1 MTNEFLGFM
10 RPDGHAGARNT
21 LLILPINRSLNFIAT
36 NVCRM
41 IRGAVHFE
49 IPAETGRP
57 AKDRETIARVMEGL
71 IRNPNVGGTLLLAVK
86 PSGES
91 AYRNMSDSRFAAA
104 AEQSGKPFRILYLTE
119 SGGSYGLLGK
129 ALQAA
134 RSLAVEVSRARRSPC
149 PLSAL
154 TLAVKCGTSDA
165 TSGIAGNPTVG
176 NAFDRLID
184 AGGTAMFS
192 ETTEIIG
199 AEKLV
204 AARAVND
211 TVAGKILTA
220 TRRWEEKA
228 LSTGEDIRAINP
240 IPANIA
246 AGISTLEEKS
256 LGAIA
261 KSGHRPIQDVL
272 TYGEAPSGHGLYFM
286 DAWMSSLS
294 LPLGFTA
301 AGAAIMIYQMGG
313 NAMPENP
320 PMPAIN
326 PTVVSPFLY
335 VTGNARAFE
344 RSPDNFDFDASP
356 VMSGNASIE
365 EMGEALLTH
374 LRDIA
379 SGTVT
384 KMETLLYEEQLEVFM
399 EGPVL

>member
-204 AARAVND
+204 AA
-211 TVAGKILTA
+211 
-220 TRRWEEKA
+220 
-228 LSTGEDIRAINP
+228 
-240 IPANIA
+240 
-246 AGISTLEEKS
+246 
-256 LGAIA
+256 
-261 KSGHRPIQDVL
+261 
-272 TYGEAPSGHGLYFM
+272 
-286 DAWMSSLS
+286 
-294 LPLGFTA
+294 
-301 AGAAIMIYQMGG
+301 GAAIMIYQMGG

-320 PMPAIN
+320 AMPAIN

-384 KMETLLYEEQLEVFM
+384 KMETLLYEEQLEVFI

>member
-199 AEKLV
+199 AETSKNWLHV
-204 AARAVND
+204 LSKAATAVRNSPSLLSSA
-211 TVAGKILTA
+211 TVMSQLQS
-220 TRRWEEKA
+220 R
-228 LSTGEDIRAINP
+228 
-240 IPANIA
+240 
-246 AGISTLEEKS
+246 S
-256 LGAIA
+256 LWPGTCP
-261 KSGHRPIQDVL
+261 SVL
-272 TYGEAPSGHGLYFM
+272 TSQFGRSSVLQTRCLPLCLC
-286 DAWMSSLS
+286 SLS
-294 LPLGFTA
+294 PHGSEKKTERHSWSPSRCTSCLPL
-301 AGAAIMIYQMGG
+301 
-313 NAMPENP
+313 P
-320 PMPAIN
+320 
-326 PTVVSPFLY
+326 S
-335 VTGNARAFE
+335 
-344 RSPDNFDFDASP
+344 
-356 VMSGNASIE
+356 
-365 EMGEALLTH
+365 ALLV
-374 LRDIA
+374 
-379 SGTVT
+379 SSF
-384 KMETLLYEEQLEVFM
+384 MPTLART
-399 EGPVL
+399 G

>member
-71 IRNPNVGGTLLLAVK
+71 IRNPNVGGALLLAVK

-220 TRRWEEKA
+220 ARRWEEKRSPPA
-228 LSTGEDIRAINP
+228 KISGRSIRYRRISRRVYRPLKKNRSARSPNP
-240 IPANIA
+240 VIA
-246 AGISTLEEKS
+246 RFRMYS
-256 LGAIA
+256 
-261 KSGHRPIQDVL
+261 
-272 TYGEAPSGHGLYFM
+272 
-286 DAWMSSLS
+286 
-294 LPLGFTA
+294 
-301 AGAAIMIYQMGG
+301 
-313 NAMPENP
+313 
-320 PMPAIN
+320 
-326 PTVVSPFLY
+326 PTVKP
-335 VTGNARAFE
+335 R
-344 RSPDNFDFDASP
+344 R
-356 VMSGNASIE
+356 VMGSTSWTPG
-365 EMGEALLTH
+365 
-374 LRDIA
+374 
-379 SGTVT
+379 
-384 KMETLLYEEQLEVFM
+384 
-399 EGPVL
+399 